1 MPFCNSTVALF
12 WGQMVSKSKLHFC
25 NSTVDRDLT
34 DCWGTQCRIASQISV
49 NVICCYNFLLNVITI
64 MNTLPA
70 KYFDQVEQCPS

>member
-12 WGQMVSKSKLHFC
+12 LGQTVSKSKLHFC

-34 DCWGTQCRIASQISV
+34 DCWGTQSRIASQISV
-49 NVICCYNFLLNVITI
+49 NVICCYNSSLNVITI

-70 KYFDQVEQCPS
+70 KYLDQVE